1 MLAVD
6 LAGRIAFVT
15 GAGRG
20 IGFAIAEVLRDAG
33 ARVIIND
40 RYQSDADRAA
50 AKIGAGCLAIA
61 GNVAD
66 EDECAAM
73 LGRCVELT
81 GSLDILVNNA
91 GVASPVKRTTQ
102 QVLEEW
108 QKVIDVN
115 VRGTFLMSRAA
126 ARIFSAA
133 RSGCIVNIGSVA
145 GLGAIPAS
153 NDYSVSKAA
162 IAMMTRT
169 MATDLGRFG
178 IRVNCVA
185 PGFCDAPMLHE
196 LLNGDT
202 AAAEASRRRIPL
214 ARFGNPAEIGHAVA
228 FLCSDLASYMTGS
241 VIPVDGGWLANGG
254 A

>member
-1 MLAVD
+1 MLTVD
-6 LAGRIAFVT
+6 LDGQTPVVT

-20 IGFAIAEVLRDAG
+20 IGFAIAEVLREAG
-33 ARVIIND
+33 ARVIVND
-40 RYQSDADRAA
+40 RRQADAERAA
-50 AKIGAGCLAIA
+50 AKLGADCLAIG

-73 LGRCVELT
+73 LSRAVELA
-81 GSLDILVNNA
+81 GNLHILINNA
-91 GVASPVKRTTQ
+91 GVASPVRRTTQ
-102 QVLEEW
+102 QILEEW

-126 ARIFSAA
+126 ARIFCTAH
-133 RSGCIVNIGSVA
+133 RGCIVNIGSVA

-202 AAAEASRRRIPL
+202 RAEEASRRRIPL
-214 ARFGNPAEIGHAVA
+214 GRFGDPAEIAHAVA
-228 FLCSDLASYMTGS
+228 FLCSDLARYMTGS

>member
-6 LAGRIAFVT
+6 LAGQTALVT

-20 IGFAIAEVLRDAG
+20 IGFAIAEVLREAG
-33 ARVIIND
+33 ARVIVND
-40 RYQSDADRAA
+40 RRQADAERAA
-50 AKIGAGCLAIA
+50 AKLGTDCLAIA

-73 LGRCVELT
+73 LARAVELA
-81 GSLDILVNNA
+81 GNLHILVNNA
-91 GVASPVKRTTQ
+91 GVASPVRRTTQ
-102 QVLEEW
+102 QILEEW

-126 ARIFSAA
+126 AQIFCTA
-133 RSGCIVNIGSVA
+133 RRGCIVNIGSVA

-202 AAAEASRRRIPL
+202 SAAEASRRRIPL
-214 ARFGNPAEIGHAVA
+214 GRFGDPTEIAHTVA
-228 FLCSDLASYMTGS
+228 FLCSDLARYMTGS

>member
-20 IGFAIAEVLRDAG
+20 IGLAIAEVLRDAG
-33 ARVIIND
+33 ARVIVND
-40 RYQSDADRAA
+40 RRQEDAELAA
-50 AKIGAGCLAIA
+50 AKIGADSLAI
-61 GNVAD
+61 GGDVAD
-66 EDECAAM
+66 EDDCTAM
-73 LGRCVELT
+73 LSRGVDLA
-81 GSLDILVNNA
+81 GGLHILVNNA
-91 GVASPVKRTTQ
+91 GVAAPVRRTTQ
-102 QVLEEW
+102 QLLTEW

-126 ARIFSAA
+126 ANVFSAA
-133 RSGCIVNIGSVA
+133 RSGCIVNIASVA

-162 IAMMTRT
+162 IAMMTKT
-169 MATDLGRFG
+169 MAADLGRFG

-202 AAAEASRRRIPL
+202 NAAEASRRRIPL
-214 ARFGNPAEIGHAVA
+214 GRFGLPTEIGHAVA
-228 FLCSDLASYMTGS
+228 FLCSDLARYMTGS
-241 VIPVDGGWLANGG
+241 VVPVDGGWLANGG